1 MIDSL
6 NVITTLT
13 PGVLLFISGSLKMYI
28 YMIRIILI
36 YFFIVLNI
44 LILHAQN
51 AVLYNTERVF
61 SDNHKNNLLQK
72 GWF

>member
-1 MIDSL
+1 
-6 NVITTLT
+6 
-13 PGVLLFISGSLKMYI
+13 
-28 YMIRIILI
+28 MIRIIYI
-36 YFFIVLNI
+36 FFFTVLNI

-51 AVLYNTERVF
+51 AVLYNTERIF

>member
-28 YMIRIILI
+28 YMIRIIYI
-36 YFFIVLNI
+36 FFIVLNI